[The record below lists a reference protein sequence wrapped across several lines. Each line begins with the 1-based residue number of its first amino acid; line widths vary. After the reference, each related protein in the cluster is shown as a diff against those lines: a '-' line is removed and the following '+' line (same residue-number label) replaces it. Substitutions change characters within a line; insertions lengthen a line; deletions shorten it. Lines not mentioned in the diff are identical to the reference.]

1 MAIIFLSDVYVDII
15 IDRFIKYLNVEKFV
29 AKIAIILLLI
39 ALGLEITYGM
49 DVIITSQSQIDSERG
64 ILPLNEDARG
74 IIFGGG
80 AVALSVI
87 GFVVGRKEPNKAIP
101 ILLLINGGLI
111 ILGMIIVIS
120 MPTLETKQDFMRTIG
135 STMIFGGILI
145 GLGIAKIIIDKKKL
159 ITT

>member
-1 MAIIFLSDVYVDII
+1 
-15 IDRFIKYLNVEKFV
+15 V

-49 DVIITSQSQIDSERG
+49 DVIITSQSQRDSERG
-64 ILPLNEDARG
+64 FLPLAEDVRG

-80 AVALSVI
+80 AVVLSVI
-87 GFVVGRKEPNKAIP
+87 GFIVGRKEPNKAIP
-101 ILLLINGGLI
+101 ILLFINGGLI

-120 MPTLETKQDFMRTIG
+120 LPTLETKQDFMATIG
-135 STMIFGGILI
+135 TTMIFGGILI

>member
-1 MAIIFLSDVYVDII
+1 
-15 IDRFIKYLNVEKFV
+15 V

-49 DVIITSQSQIDSERG
+49 DIIITSQSQIDSERG
-64 ILPLNEDARG
+64 FLPLNEDVRG

-87 GFVVGRKEPNKAIP
+87 GFIVGRKEPNKAIP
-101 ILLLINGGLI
+101 ILLFINGGLI

-120 MPTLETKQDFMRTIG
+120 MPTLEPKQDFMRTIG
-135 STMIFGGILI
+135 TTMIFGGIVI

-159 ITT
+159 IAT

>member
-1 MAIIFLSDVYVDII
+1 
-15 IDRFIKYLNVEKFV
+15 V

-49 DVIITSQSQIDSERG
+49 DIIITSQSQIDSERG
-64 ILPLNEDARG
+64 FLPLNEDLRG

-87 GFVVGRKEPNKAIP
+87 GFIVGRKEPNKAIP
-101 ILLLINGGLI
+101 ILLFINGGLI

-120 MPTLETKQDFMRTIG
+120 MPTLETKQDFIRTIG
-135 STMIFGGILI
+135 TTMIFGGIVI

-159 ITT
+159 IAT

>member
-1 MAIIFLSDVYVDII
+1 M
-15 IDRFIKYLNVEKFV
+15 

-64 ILPLNEDARG
+64 FLPLNEDARG

-80 AVALSVI
+80 AVTLSVI

-101 ILLLINGGLI
+101 ILLFINGGLI

-159 ITT
+159 IAT

>member
-1 MAIIFLSDVYVDII
+1 M
-15 IDRFIKYLNVEKFV
+15 

-49 DVIITSQSQIDSERG
+49 DIIITSQSQIDSERG
-64 ILPLNEDARG
+64 FLPLNEDLRG

-80 AVALSVI
+80 AVALSII
-87 GFVVGRKEPNKAIP
+87 GFIVGRKEPNKAIP
-101 ILLLINGGLI
+101 ILLFINGGLI

-120 MPTLETKQDFMRTIG
+120 MPTLETKQDFIRTIG
-135 STMIFGGILI
+135 TTMIFGGIVI

-159 ITT
+159 MAT

>member
-1 MAIIFLSDVYVDII
+1 M
-15 IDRFIKYLNVEKFV
+15 

-111 ILGMIIVIS
+111 ILGMIIVMS

-159 ITT
+159 IAT

>member
-1 MAIIFLSDVYVDII
+1 M
-15 IDRFIKYLNVEKFV
+15 

-49 DVIITSQSQIDSERG
+49 DIIITSQSQIDSERG
-64 ILPLNEDARG
+64 FLPLNEDVRG
-74 IIFGGG
+74 ILFGGG
-80 AVALSVI
+80 SVALSVI
-87 GFVVGRKEPNKAIP
+87 GFIVGRKEPNKAIP
-101 ILLLINGGLI
+101 ILLFINGGLI

-135 STMIFGGILI
+135 TTMIFGGIVI

-159 ITT
+159 IAT

>member
-1 MAIIFLSDVYVDII
+1 
-15 IDRFIKYLNVEKFV
+15 V

-39 ALGLEITYGM
+39 ALGLEITYGL
-49 DVIITSQSQIDSERG
+49 DVLITSQSQRDSERG
-64 ILPLNEDARG
+64 FLLLNEDVRG

-87 GFVVGRKEPNKAIP
+87 GFIIGRKEPTKAIP
-101 ILLLINGGLI
+101 LLLFINGGLI

-120 MPTLETKQDFMRTIG
+120 MPALETKQDFMRTIG
-135 STMIFGGILI
+135 TTMIFGGILI

-159 ITT
+159 IAT

>member
-1 MAIIFLSDVYVDII
+1 
-15 IDRFIKYLNVEKFV
+15 V
-29 AKIAIILLLI
+29 AKIAVILLLI

-64 ILPLNEDARG
+64 FLPLNEDIRG

-101 ILLLINGGLI
+101 ILLFINGGLI

-120 MPTLETKQDFMRTIG
+120 MPTLETKQDFMWTIG
-135 STMIFGGILI
+135 STMIFGGTLI

-159 ITT
+159 IVT

>member
-1 MAIIFLSDVYVDII
+1 M
-15 IDRFIKYLNVEKFV
+15 

-64 ILPLNEDARG
+64 FLPLNEDVRG

-87 GFVVGRKEPNKAIP
+87 GFIVGRKEPNKAIP
-101 ILLLINGGLI
+101 ILLFINGGLI

-135 STMIFGGILI
+135 TTMIFGGILI

-159 ITT
+159 IATWFFLIN

>member
-1 MAIIFLSDVYVDII
+1 M
-15 IDRFIKYLNVEKFV
+15 

-64 ILPLNEDARG
+64 FLPLNEDVRG
-74 IIFGGG
+74 VIFGGG

-87 GFVVGRKEPNKAIP
+87 GFAVGRKEPNKAIP
-101 ILLLINGGLI
+101 ILLFINGGLI

-120 MPTLETKQDFMRTIG
+120 MPTLETKQDFMWTIG

-159 ITT
+159 IAT